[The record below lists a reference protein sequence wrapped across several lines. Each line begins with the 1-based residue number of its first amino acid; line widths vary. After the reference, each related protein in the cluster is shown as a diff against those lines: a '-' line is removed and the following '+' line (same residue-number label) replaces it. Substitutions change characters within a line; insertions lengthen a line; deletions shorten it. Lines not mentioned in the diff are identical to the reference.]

1 MNEREWQYL
10 SPTERTWRDA
20 SGLPTSYLLK
30 CLALKLR
37 RHLWGKRAD
46 RDARFVWTPFAVA
59 EAEEPQLVARTF
71 REHTVVRAMV
81 AQLPPLHRI
90 CEVGCGYGRMLWVL
104 QEFAPVVVGF
114 EREPHLV
121 AYAQTEFPSTV
132 CVEAVKELRDVPLTE
147 PYDLAMTF
155 TVLQHLTDED
165 ARAVCGRLRALAPT
179 GYVLLVEKTDATPT
193 TPEHDDGRRFLNR
206 RRSVATYEEY
216 LDPFTLV
223 ATRPRPV
230 EPPRLEPDGTCMLFR
245 AP

>member
-10 SPTERTWRDA
+10 SPIERTWRDA

-37 RHLWGKRAD
+37 RRLWGKRAD
-46 RDARFVWTPFAVA
+46 RNARFVWTPFAVA

-71 REHTVVRAMV
+71 REHTVIRAML
-81 AQLPPLHRI
+81 QELPPLHRI

-121 AYAQTEFPSTV
+121 AYAEGEFTSAV
-132 CVEAVKELRDVPLTE
+132 RVERVSELRDVPLTQ

-155 TVLQHLTDED
+155 TVLQHLTDVD
-165 ARAVCGRLRALAPT
+165 SRAVCARLRALAPT
-179 GYVLLVEKTDATPT
+179 GYVLLVEKTDSSQATL
-193 TPEHDDGRRFLNR
+193 EYDDGRRFLNR
-206 RRSVATYEEY
+206 QRSVATYEEY
-216 LDPFTLV
+216 LDPFRLV
-223 ATRPRPV
+223 ATRPRPP